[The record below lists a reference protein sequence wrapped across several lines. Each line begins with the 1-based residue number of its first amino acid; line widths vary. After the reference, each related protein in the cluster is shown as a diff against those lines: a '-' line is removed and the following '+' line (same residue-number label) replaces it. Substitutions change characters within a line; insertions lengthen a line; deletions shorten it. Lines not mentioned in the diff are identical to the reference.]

1 MNLLTRNAAWM
12 FGGQCLS
19 VGFQTG
25 YFVLLARLLGP
36 REYGIYMG
44 VVAASAILSQ
54 YTALGSGF
62 IFLKHVSGDRSA
74 FARYWG
80 NTLLATA
87 VAGVPLVLILGVC
100 SSWMLPKAGIVLVLV
115 VGLGDSL
122 LAQLTSCVSQVFQA
136 VQEMQFTAGLLFL
149 SNLLRFLLILGIV
162 LISGHASSLQWAMWA
177 LVVSGVVAAVAV
189 VAVSVRLGRPDFPG
203 VRFLFSHTGEGLVF
217 AATSSSVNAY
227 NDLDKV
233 LLSHY
238 GMESANGIYS
248 VAYRIVNLATIPI
261 TSIYMAAVPAFFA
274 FGESRLGESLAL
286 TRKLFSRTAFI
297 SCCSAAGMAFL
308 APVLPRILGEGFAGS
323 VSALRWLSL
332 IPLFRSIQWSAGDVL
347 MGMGRQNLRLYL
359 QSSAVFFNLGLNL
372 YLIQKYSW
380 HGAAWAS
387 LATDGLLGVAMW
399 VALGQVTRA
408 QSRSLNVR
416 TR

>member
-25 YFVLLARLLGP
+25 YFILLARLLGP
-36 REYGIYMG
+36 VEYGIYMG
-44 VVAASAILSQ
+44 VVAASVILSQ

-62 IFLKHVSGDRSA
+62 IFLKHVSGDRNA

-87 VAGVPLVLILGVC
+87 VAGIPLVLLLGLC
-100 SSWMLPKAGIVLVLV
+100 SSWMLPKAGIVLVVV

-136 VQEMQFTAGLLFL
+136 VQEMQFTAGLIFL
-149 SNLLRFLLILGIV
+149 SNFLRFLLIVGMV
-162 LISGHASSLQWAMWA
+162 LISGRATALHWAIWA
-177 LVVSGVVAAVAV
+177 LVVSGLVAAISIAAV
-189 VAVSVRLGRPDFPG
+189 IVRLGRPEFPG
-203 VRFLFSHTGEGLVF
+203 ARFLLSHTGEGLVF

-238 GMESANGIYS
+238 GMEAANGIYS

-261 TSIYMAAVPAFFA
+261 TSIYMAAVPTFFA
-274 FGESRLGESLAL
+274 FGKSRLGESLAL
-286 TRKLFSRTAFI
+286 TRKLLSRTAFAG
-297 SCCSAAGMAFL
+297 CCSAAGMMLL
-308 APVLPRILGEGFAGS
+308 APILPRLLGNGFAGS

-347 MGMGRQNLRLYL
+347 MGMGRQNLRLCL
-359 QSSAVFFNLGLNL
+359 QLSAVFFNLVLNL
-372 YLIQKYSW
+372 YLIRRYSW
-380 HGAAWAS
+380 HGAAWSS

-399 VALGQVTRA
+399 VALGQVSRA
-408 QSRSLNVR
+408 QSRMLR
-416 TR
+416 AED